1 MSLPAC
7 VEQRYAGN
15 GMKRLLRLALAADIV
30 ALTTLMLGSW
40 TRINGAGLTCPD
52 WPLCHG
58 RLVPALADGTIWE
71 WLHRLLAV
79 SVAPLLLALVAV
91 AWPLR
96 RKSPF
101 VTPVTVTIAI
111 LFCIQVFLGAAT
123 VRLANTPLSVVLHWA
138 TAMALI
144 ASLSAMAV
152 FAAANDA
159 GASSR
164 SRSHRSRLSYALPIA
179 LGITAIVSFV
189 TMCVGAYV
197 SSSGAGLA
205 CLSIPGCAGN
215 VVIYTPGQFVQ
226 MLHRT
231 AAAVTLVCAAATFAL
246 VWTTRASSRVRAAT
260 LLGSALVAVQVLLG
274 LLNVALRLPTDL
286 REAHAVNA
294 ALLFL
299 AFFIA
304 AAFALLDAMPRPAAG
319 PFAQERPTP

>member
-1 MSLPAC
+1 MSLPARI
-7 VEQRYAGN
+7 EQRYADS
-15 GMKRLLRLALAADIV
+15 GMKRLLRLALAADAV

-58 RLVPALADGTIWE
+58 HLIPSLAEGTIWE

-79 SVAPLLLALVAV
+79 SVAPLLVGLIAF

-96 RKSPF
+96 RKSAF
-101 VTPVTVTIAI
+101 VTPCVSAIAL
-111 LFCIQVFLGAAT
+111 LFCAQVLLGAAT
-123 VRLANTPLSVVLHWA
+123 VRLANAPLSVVLHWA
-138 TAMALI
+138 TAMALV

-152 FAAANDA
+152 FAAAFDDG
-159 GASSR
+159 GAR
-164 SRSHRSRLSYALPIA
+164 NTFRTGALSYALPIA
-179 LGITAIVSFV
+179 LGGTAVVAFV
-189 TMCVGAYV
+189 AMSLGAYV

-215 VVIYTPGQFVQ
+215 VVVYTPGQFAQ

-231 AAAVTLVCAAATFAL
+231 AAAATLVCAAATFAL
-246 VWTTRASSRVRAAT
+246 AWATGTSFRVRAAT
-260 LLGSALVAVQVLLG
+260 LLGGALVAVQVLLG

-299 AFFIA
+299 AFFVA
-304 AAFALLDAMPRPAAG
+304 GAFSLVDAMPQPWLGTFTR
-319 PFAQERPTP
+319 ERSTP